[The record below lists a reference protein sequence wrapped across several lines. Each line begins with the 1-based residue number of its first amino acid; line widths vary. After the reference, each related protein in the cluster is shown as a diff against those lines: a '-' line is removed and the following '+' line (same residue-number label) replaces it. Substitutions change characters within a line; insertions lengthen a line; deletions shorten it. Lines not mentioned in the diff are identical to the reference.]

1 MYLLLFIIH
10 TAFILS
16 THFLGY
22 FFLEWVFFISFLFF
36 LLYFSPIFFSK
47 KESNFSLPEL
57 NFSIKDSINLPI
69 ILFYIALYCIVF
81 TLSSDFSSFF
91 TFHQY
96 IFISFYIILFGYIFW
111 FNWKKSIFFDI
122 SRIHIV
128 LSYITILAS
137 FFLLIFWR
145 EQSLLLNVL
154 LILIT
159 SAYSYI
165 FFSASQEE
173 KIYLFLSFLFT
184 ILLGIFS
191 IVYAL
196 FPSFTSPINLSILPI
211 LCMVSFEGIWY
222 IVIFQKFFT
231 SARIFF
237 LIFLILLSIP
247 VLFLSISS
255 FPLIFL
261 LICIAIFLFSVHI
274 RYSNYVCFWSGIFFI
289 YFIYTVIFISLLTT
303 GSLLSALLFV
313 FFLPLCIIGNTYFW
327 DQRFEYDFTFLHYS
341 SIAFSVIFSLYSI
354 FFVPW
359 WALLPFYLSLSL
371 FLFWIL
377 SLLSYFRFTYK

>member
-1 MYLLLFIIH
+1 MYILLFIIH

-47 KESNFSLPEL
+47 KENNFSLPEL

-69 ILFYIALYCIVF
+69 ILFYVALYCIVY
-81 TLSSDFSSFF
+81 TLSIDFSAFF

-96 IFISFYIILFGYIFW
+96 IFISFYIILFGYILW

-122 SRIHIV
+122 SRIHLV
-128 LSYITILAS
+128 LSYITILIS
-137 FFLLIFWR
+137 FFLLIFWK
-145 EQSLLLNVL
+145 EQSLLLNGV
-154 LILIT
+154 LILVT
-159 SAYSYI
+159 FAYSYR

-184 ILLGIFS
+184 TLVGIFS

-196 FPSFTSPINLSILPI
+196 FPSFASPINLSILPI
-211 LCMVSFEGIWY
+211 VCIVSFEGIWY
-222 IVIFQKFFT
+222 ISVFRRFFS

-247 VLFLSISS
+247 ILFLSVSS
-255 FPLIFL
+255 FPLVFL

-274 RYSNYVCFWSGIFFI
+274 RYSNYVCFWGGIFVI
-289 YFIYTVIFISLLTT
+289 YFIYTIIFFSLLTT

-327 DQRFEYDFTFLHYS
+327 DQRFEYDFTFLHYA
-341 SIAFSVIFSLYSI
+341 SIAFSVVFSLYSTL
-354 FFVPW
+354 FVPW

>member
-47 KESNFSLPEL
+47 KENNFSLPEL
-57 NFSIKDSINLPI
+57 KFSIKDSINLPI

-91 TFHQY
+91 ILHQY
-96 IFISFYIILFGYIFW
+96 IINSFYIILFGYIFW

-128 LSYITILAS
+128 LSYVTIFVS
-137 FFLLIFWR
+137 FFLLIFWK
-145 EQSLLLNVL
+145 EQSLLLNAFL
-154 LILIT
+154 TLIT
-159 SAYSYI
+159 SLYSYL
-165 FFSASQEE
+165 FFSASKEE

-184 ILLGIFS
+184 FLLGIFS
-191 IVYAL
+191 IVYTF
-196 FPSFTSPINLSILPI
+196 FPSLSSLINLSLLPI
-211 LCMVSFEGIWY
+211 LCIASFEGILY
-222 IVIFQKFFT
+222 ISVFRKFFT

-237 LIFLILLSIP
+237 LIFLILSSIP

-261 LICIAIFLFSVHI
+261 LIGIAIFLFSVHI
-274 RYSNYVCFWSGIFFI
+274 RYSNYICFWAGIFFI
-289 YFIYTVIFISLLTT
+289 YFIYTILFISLLTT

-341 SIAFSVIFSLYSI
+341 SITFSVIFSLYSI
-354 FFVPW
+354 FFISW
-359 WALLPFYLSLSL
+359 GSLLPFYLSLSL

>member
-1 MYLLLFIIH
+1 MYFLLFLIH

-16 THFLGY
+16 SHFLGY

-36 LLYFSPIFFSK
+36 LLYFSPVFFSK
-47 KESNFSLPEL
+47 KENNFTLPEL
-57 NFSIKDSINLPI
+57 NFSIKNSINLPI

-81 TLSSDFSSFF
+81 TLSTDFSAFF
-91 TFHQY
+91 ILHQY
-96 IFISFYIILFGYIFW
+96 IVISFYIILFGYILW
-111 FNWKKSIFFDI
+111 FHWKKSIFFDI
-122 SRIHIV
+122 SRIHII
-128 LSYITILAS
+128 LSYITILVS

-145 EQSLLLNVL
+145 DQSLLLNIV
-154 LILIT
+154 LILMT
-159 SAYSYI
+159 FAYSYN

-184 ILLGIFS
+184 ILVGIFG

-196 FPSFTSPINLSILPI
+196 FPSFTSPVNLSILPI
-211 LCMVSFEGIWY
+211 LCIVSFEGIWY
-222 IVIFQKFFT
+222 ISVFRKFFA

-237 LIFLILLSIP
+237 LIVLILSSIP

-255 FPLIFL
+255 FSLVFL
-261 LICIAIFLFSVHI
+261 LTCITIFLFSVHI
-274 RYSNYVCFWSGIFFI
+274 RYSNYVCFWGGIFLI
-289 YFIYTVIFISLLTT
+289 YFIYTIIFFSLLTT

-327 DQRFEYDFTFLHYS
+327 EQRFEYDFTFLHYS
-341 SIAFSVIFSLYSI
+341 SIAFSVIFSLYSTL
-354 FFVPW
+354 FVPW
-359 WALLPFYLSLSL
+359 WSLLPFYLSLSL